1 MNNKIRLISLVLVY
15 LFAIILANIT
25 VTYFGPAFSLIN
37 AFIFIGLD
45 FTTRD
50 VLHELWKNNRLW
62 LKMFGLILL
71 GGIISFILNRNTLN
85 IAIASCIAFAAAGTI
100 DAISYQMLHK
110 KNYLV
115 KVNGSNIFSAMADSI
130 IFPTL
135 AFGMF
140 MPLIILGQFAA
151 KIFGG
156 FLWSLALKKM
166 LRK

>member
-1 MNNKIRLISLVLVY
+1 MNNTIKIISLVSVY
-15 LFAIILANIT
+15 LFAIVLANIT
-25 VTYFGPAFSLIN
+25 VAYFGPAFSIIN
-37 AFIFIGLD
+37 AFILIGLD
-45 FTTRD
+45 LTTRD
-50 VLHELWKNNRLW
+50 MLHELWKNNKLW

-100 DAISYQMLHK
+100 DAISYQILHK

-115 KVNGSNIFSAMADSI
+115 KVNGSNVFSGLADSI

-135 AFGMF
+135 AFGVF

-151 KIFGG
+151 KVFGG
-156 FLWSLALKKM
+156 FLWSLALKKV
-166 LRK
+166 LKK